1 MGKFFGFKCVM
12 RHWSI
17 VTQIVIVSCGI
28 MFVLLLFG
36 SVVFMKFEIA
46 PLVETFTHDYLQKI
60 NHTIN
65 TREQAEKTLL
75 EKNVKFNSEIL
86 FNFGGIFLYHFE
98 SEELRHALRL
108 YVNSPE
114 ILAVKVLNEDGSPFA
129 AAWKNPDV
137 TEADALPDSLP
148 LDETLSIKKEYI
160 RNEKIIGSFQVYYT
174 DAILTESIN
183 TAKKG
188 AFAEAE
194 TFRKTSRSRVNQV
207 ILHQGIGVVFL
218 LLILVL
224 CLILFLRVSVLKPL
238 DMVSNVARR
247 LSKFDLSVSITTD
260 RKDEIGI
267 LLKAIDDMV
276 QSLRNVIGQVQQG
289 GLRVSSL
296 ATELSIAVKQQ
307 GEIVMSQVNSADS
320 VVNSVDAIS
329 SVSAV
334 LVETMQHVAT
344 MSQETAEFA
353 SSGQADLTRM
363 EDVIQT
369 IGAASLTISE
379 KLGAINEKADNITSV
394 VTTITKVADQTNLL
408 SLNAAIEAEK
418 AGEYGRGFAVVALEI
433 RRLADQTA
441 VAALDIEQMVHM
453 MQSAVSAGVMEMEKF
468 IAEVRQSA
476 EDVHK
481 ISTQLTRI
489 IEQVQTLLPNFEN
502 INVAMG
508 HQSENALNITE
519 AMMTLSDRLRATMN
533 SLQTSYSSI
542 EQLDSAAKSLQEEV
556 SQFRVS

>member
-508 HQSENALNITE
+508 HQSENAHSITG
-519 AMMTLSDRLRATMN
+519 AMMTLSDRLRATMD
-533 SLQTSYSSI
+533 SLQESYSSI